1 MDVREELDAFLNK
14 QKELGTK
21 RRDICHVLFA
31 RQYTESAVGKVMGFT
46 AKTAAA
52 MKVDLSKAGR
62 AKAEKIGKRV
72 HYDFS
77 KANLKR
83 VSGKKVLT
91 QFLSL
96 VDAVLEIDKPV
107 ADVQEQA
114 HE

>member
-1 MDVREELDAFLNK
+1 MEDIRKELDAFLNK
-14 QKELGTK
+14 QKELGAK

-96 VDAVLEIDKPV
+96 VEQLLAEECPK
-107 ADVQEQA
+107 EQA